1 MKRIVAAMVLVG
13 LVVALVATPTPALA
27 WRGHRGGHGGHGGGH
42 FVGAL
47 AVGALTG
54 VIVGGILASRP
65 AVVYEPAPVYVAP
78 PQPVYV
84 PAAPVYVP
92 AGPVYAQPAPVYVA
106 PQPVC
111 SSYWVPQQYRDG
123 VWVQGHWEQVCR

>member
-13 LVVALVATPTPALA
+13 LVVALVASPTPALA
-27 WRGHRGGHGGHGGGH
+27 WRGHRAGYHGHGGGY
-42 FVGAL
+42 FAGGL
-47 AVGALTG
+47 AIGALTG

-65 AVVYEPAPVYVAP
+65 AVVYEPAPVVVAPP

-84 PAAPVYVP
+84 PA
-92 AGPVYAQPAPVYVA
+92 PVYAA

-123 VWVQGHWEQVCR
+123 VWVQGHWEQICR

>member
-1 MKRIVAAMVLVG
+1 MKRIVAGTVLVG
-13 LVVALVATPTPALA
+13 LVVALLTTTPTPALA
-27 WRGHRGGHGGHGGGH
+27 WSGHHGGHGNSGAY
-42 FVGAL
+42 FVGGL

-54 VIVGGILASRP
+54 AIVGSIFAPRP

-84 PAAPVYVP
+84 
-92 AGPVYAQPAPVYVA
+92 QPAPVYVA

-111 SSYWVPQQYRDG
+111 SSYWVPQHYEGGG
-123 VWVQGHWEQVCR
+123 VWVQGHWEQFCR

>member
-27 WRGHRGGHGGHGGGH
+27 WRGHRAGHGGHGHGGY
-42 FVGAL
+42 FAGGLAL
-47 AVGALTG
+47 GALTG
-54 VIVGGILASRP
+54 VIVGGILATGP
-65 AVVYEPAPVYVAP
+65 AVVVEPAPVYVAP
-78 PQPVYV
+78 PPQPVYV
-84 PAAPVYVP
+84 
-92 AGPVYAQPAPVYVA
+92 QPAPVYVA

-111 SSYWVPQQYRDG
+111 SSYWVPQYYRDG